1 MPRRE
6 SFPDAAV
13 RRVAGIVALFV
24 FLDVLVA
31 AFLVRSF
38 DGPFLMPWDPGHYLF
53 VTRYFAENVHWL
65 PVPHLD
71 LDTNWTAYPRGTN
84 HVFLH
89 WSFERDALCS
99 LLTAWFGFG
108 PWFQLYFLGSLLVT
122 AVGCFALARR
132 DLGDGYA
139 ALVALSASFANFA
152 VVREF
157 PLHLPSACVHWSA
170 IGMVADFVLA
180 KRYWLGNTWSVRL
193 VLARVTLLLLALG
206 LDPGYVAGCSFT
218 SFTLLLGW
226 IAVDQLVR
234 RRGNLVAMLSA
245 LATASRRAW
254 AGRAS
259 SRSLAPVLVVAVAAA
274 WSYLPLALQIV
285 RTAAQYDFSEL
296 ENPYRWAAPGRVLV
310 PFLPTVG
317 ASTMRELFQDDPESV
332 SFDLRPGATFV
343 LLALL
348 AVVRGTGVGCFVP
361 FVVLVMAGVFFHPVD
376 LPTLKIF
383 PWFAM
388 ARVPGRFTFV
398 LPIVFTLFATS
409 IPAGWW
415 RRPSGRV
422 VAGLVA
428 AFFSIEAATVY
439 AGLLG
444 FRSNLPGTKASTE
457 LLQAMRTIR
466 ATPGEALLEWPMSAV
481 PSTQHLG
488 VFHSKL
494 AGAFQLAY
502 LHRKKMIGFY
512 FGRAHPRHWLPL
524 LDVGWSDLLFP
535 NTPNAYDSTQQRRD
549 FTAEEWRFMER
560 FFVANDFAGVLLY
573 ADLLPPATLAGFRAR
588 FGEPSASAYAY
599 PPLGRIEFIP
609 KRAEWRG
616 LLDRE
621 AGARMRFEKAAP
633 ALARGTRL
641 HLGAGD
647 GDDYLFGG
655 WAIPASFP
663 RWTVEPEAVLGFTT
677 RPEGDLRFRARVGA
691 YGPQHVTVRWNGTD
705 VGSFDPPMQDWETF
719 DFFVPANLVAADNRV
734 VFAIAN
740 PSPQRAEDGVK
751 HLGIRVDWI
760 EID

>member
-1 MPRRE
+1 MLRPE
-6 SFPDAAV
+6 SIPGSAA
-13 RRVAGIVALFV
+13 RRVAVILALFV

-31 AFLVRSF
+31 AFVVRSF
-38 DGPFLMPWDPGHYLF
+38 DGPILMPWDPGHYLF
-53 VTRYFAENVHWL
+53 VTRYFAENIHWL
-65 PVPHLD
+65 PFPHLD

-122 AVGCFALARR
+122 AVGCFLLARR

-157 PLHLPSACVHWSA
+157 PIHFPYACVHWSA

-180 KRYWLGNTWSVRL
+180 KRYWLSGAWSVRL
-193 VLARVTLLLLALG
+193 VLARVTLLLLTLG
-206 LDPGYVAGCSFT
+206 LDPGYIAGCSFT
-218 SFTLLLGW
+218 SFTLMLAW
-226 IAVDQLVR
+226 ITVDQLVR
-234 RRGNLVAMLSA
+234 RRGNLLAALAA

-254 AGRAS
+254 AERAP
-259 SRSLAPVLVVAVAAA
+259 SRSLAPLLVIAVAAA
-274 WSYLPLALQIV
+274 WSYLPLALRIV
-285 RTAAQYDFSEL
+285 RTAARYDFSGL
-296 ENPYRWAAPGRVLV
+296 ENLYLWAAPGRVLV

-317 ASTMRELFQDDPESV
+317 DSTIRQLFQDRPESV

-348 AVVRGTGVGCFVP
+348 AAVRGNRIGFFVP
-361 FVVLVMAGVFFHPVD
+361 FVVLVLAGVFFHPVD

-409 IPAGWW
+409 IPTSWW
-415 RRPSGRV
+415 RRSGGRI
-422 VAGLVA
+422 VAGLVVA
-428 AFFSIEAATVY
+428 LFGIEAVTVY
-439 AGLLG
+439 TGVVR
-444 FRSNLPGTKASTE
+444 FRAHFPGAQASTE
-457 LLQAMRTIR
+457 LREAMRTIHG
-466 ATPGEALLEWPMSAV
+466 TPGEALLEWPISAV

-502 LHRKKMIGFY
+502 FHQKKMIGFY

-535 NTPNAYDSTQQRRD
+535 NTPNAYASTQQRRD
-549 FTAEEWRFMER
+549 FTTEEWQFMER

-573 ADLLPPATLAGFRAR
+573 ADLLPPATLAGFHAR
-588 FGEPSASAYAY
+588 FGEPSATAFAY

-616 LLDRE
+616 RVDRE
-621 AGARMRFEKAAP
+621 AGVTMRFQKAAP
-633 ALARGTRL
+633 ALVRGTRL
-641 HLGAGD
+641 HLGASD
-647 GDDYLFGG
+647 SDDYLFGG

-677 RPEGDLRFRARVGA
+677 RPEGDLHFRVRAGA

-705 VGSFDPPMQDWETF
+705 VGSFDPPMHDWETF
-719 DFFVPANLVAADNRV
+719 DVFVPANLVAADNRV
-734 VFAIAN
+734 VFAISN
-740 PSPQRAEDGVK
+740 PSPHRAEDGIK

-760 EID
+760 EVD